1 MRINNINKTNFNGY
15 KNVIHND
22 FSFPEGRFMF
32 MSVQLNNEDGIEDLK
47 ALNTIQ
53 RIQGMEQPSDVMNI
67 FYSKKPAQKNFFF
80 FNGKPLF
87 LGYELRSLWEH
98 RDQIENYKTEEN
110 AALKAYTLIASLT
123 RRMMYNGLSQKD
135 RSYPKVVQ
143 SAMETYMKIFT
154 TNPASIFNLIQH
166 SIIENKSVERTAEA
180 FNRLVD
186 RNMKI
191 FFK

>member
-1 MRINNINKTNFNGY
+1 MRINNINKTN
-15 KNVIHND
+15 
-22 FSFPEGRFMF
+22 
-32 MSVQLNNEDGIEDLK
+32 
-47 ALNTIQ
+47 
-53 RIQGMEQPSDVMNI
+53 
-67 FYSKKPAQKNFFF
+67 
-80 FNGKPLF
+80 
-87 LGYELRSLWEH
+87 
-98 RDQIENYKTEEN
+98 
-110 AALKAYTLIASLT
+110 AYTLIASLT

-143 SAMETYMKIFT
+143 SAMETYMKIFA

-191 FFK
+191 FLK